1 MNRRAVRL
9 ERQTGWGLAEMM
21 VGVMISMIAVL
32 VICESFS
39 AFEAQKRTTTSAIA
53 AQEAGL
59 LALSAIERDA
69 RVAGYGLVV
78 NNALAC
84 TTINIYQAGA
94 LAAIP
99 AMPIAIA
106 DGGATASDSITFM
119 YSTSSFAATPSALTI
134 DAPTSTPVVM
144 VGNTANNAA
153 FTAGDFIML
162 AQPTMG
168 KPCARLRVT
177 GTVAAGSDVQIL
189 HASSDPSNPP
199 SAVNLFPTAP
209 SAGYTASTSDPSVAI
224 NMGAMVNS
232 TYSVLNGSLAYMDN
246 TRGAGPI
253 TLSTGIVS
261 LQAQYGVAS
270 AGSQT
275 VNEWVDAKGSW
286 ATPSAVDIARI
297 KAVRI
302 AIIARSALLEKDNVT
317 QPCVNSA
324 GTNKGPC
331 AWLDN
336 AASPAPL
343 IDLSADPNWQ
353 RYRYRVYETIIP
365 LRNIVWGNL

>member
-32 VICESFS
+32 VIFESFS

-119 YSTSSFAATPSALTI
+119 S
-134 DAPTSTPVVM
+134 M
-144 VGNTANNAA
+144 R
-153 FTAGDFIML
+153 
-162 AQPTMG
+162 
-168 KPCARLRVT
+168 RLRR
-177 GTVAAGSDVQIL
+177 Q
-189 HASSDPSNPP
+189 SSW
-199 SAVNLFPTAP
+199 SA
-209 SAGYTASTSDPSVAI
+209 
-224 NMGAMVNS
+224 
-232 TYSVLNGSLAYMDN
+232 
-246 TRGAGPI
+246 TRPI
-253 TLSTGIVS
+253 TRRSPRAISSCSRSPL
-261 LQAQYGVAS
+261 
-270 AGSQT
+270 
-275 VNEWVDAKGSW
+275 W
-286 ATPSAVDIARI
+286 ANR
-297 KAVRI
+297 VR
-302 AIIARSALLEKDNVT
+302 
-317 QPCVNSA
+317 
-324 GTNKGPC
+324 GC
-331 AWLDN
+331 A
-336 AASPAPL
+336 
-343 IDLSADPNWQ
+343 
-353 RYRYRVYETIIP
+353 
-365 LRNIVWGNL
+365 

>member
-32 VICESFS
+32 VIFESFS

-168 KPCARLRVT
+168 KPCARLR
-177 GTVAAGSDVQIL
+177 
-189 HASSDPSNPP
+189 
-199 SAVNLFPTAP
+199 
-209 SAGYTASTSDPSVAI
+209 
-224 NMGAMVNS
+224 
-232 TYSVLNGSLAYMDN
+232 
-246 TRGAGPI
+246 
-253 TLSTGIVS
+253 
-261 LQAQYGVAS
+261 
-270 AGSQT
+270 
-275 VNEWVDAKGSW
+275 
-286 ATPSAVDIARI
+286 
-297 KAVRI
+297 
-302 AIIARSALLEKDNVT
+302 
-317 QPCVNSA
+317 
-324 GTNKGPC
+324 
-331 AWLDN
+331 
-336 AASPAPL
+336 
-343 IDLSADPNWQ
+343 ADPPRQQ
-353 RYRYRVYETIIP
+353 RPEQSTERGQSISHRAERRVHRVDVGSIG
-365 LRNIVWGNL
+365 RDQHGGNGEQHVFGVERQSCLHG